1 MTSNL
6 FNSMGLGNVDIAY
19 FILGLAAVIV
29 ILFIILIVS
38 LVKQSKLKKRYEAF
52 MCGSDAKSMET
63 EITGLFQD
71 IDFLKKEAD
80 KSKKEIK
87 HIYKRLETVFQK
99 VGIVKYD
106 AFKQMGGQL
115 SFSLALLDENNNGFV
130 MNSVHST
137 DGCYSYTKEI
147 RDGECEI
154 SLGEEEQKAL
164 DMAINHEF
172 HINRKQ
178 IKTILKIIFN
188 TQ

>member
-6 FNSMGLGNVDIAY
+6 FNSIGLGNVDIAY
-19 FILGLAAVIV
+19 FIIGLAVLV
-29 ILFIILIVS
+29 LILFVLLIVS
-38 LVKQSKLKKRYEAF
+38 LAKQSKLKKRYEAF
-52 MCGSDAKSMET
+52 MCGKDAKSMED
-63 EITGLFQD
+63 EIVSLFQD
-71 IDFLKKEAD
+71 IDFLKKEEE
-80 KSKKEIK
+80 KNGKEIK

-115 SFSLALLDENNNGFV
+115 SFCLALLDENNNGFV

-147 RDGECEI
+147 RDGQCEI

-164 DMAINHEF
+164 DMAMSHEF
-172 HINRKQ
+172 HVNRK
-178 IKTILKIIFN
+178 K
-188 TQ
+188 

>member
-6 FNSMGLGNVDIAY
+6 LNSMGLGNVDIGY
-19 FILGLAAVIV
+19 FILAFAILII
-29 ILFIILIVS
+29 ILFILLIVF

-52 MCGSDAKSMET
+52 MCGSDAKSMEE
-63 EITGLFQD
+63 EIAGLFQD
-71 IDFLKKEAD
+71 IDFLKKQSEKDA
-80 KSKKEIK
+80 KEIK

-115 SFSLALLDENNNGFV
+115 SFCIALLDENNNGFV

-137 DGCYSYTKEI
+137 DGCYSYTKAI
-147 RDGECEI
+147 REGECEI

-164 DMAINHEF
+164 SMAINHEF
-172 HINRKQ
+172 LSK
-178 IKTILKIIFN
+178 KK
-188 TQ
+188 

>member
-6 FNSMGLGNVDIAY
+6 LNSMGLGNVDIGY
-19 FILGLAAVIV
+19 FILAFTVLII
-29 ILFIILIVS
+29 ILFILLIVF

-52 MCGSDAKSMET
+52 MCGSDAKSMEE
-63 EITGLFQD
+63 EIAGLFQD
-71 IDFLKKEAD
+71 IDYLKKQAEKD
-80 KSKKEIK
+80 GKEIK

-115 SFSLALLDENNNGFV
+115 SFCIALLDENNNGFV

-137 DGCYSYTKEI
+137 DGCYSYTKAI
-147 RDGECEI
+147 REGECEI

-164 DMAINHEF
+164 SMAMNHEF
-172 HINRKQ
+172 LSK
-178 IKTILKIIFN
+178 KK
-188 TQ
+188 

>member
-6 FNSMGLGNVDIAY
+6 LNSMGLGNVDIGY
-19 FILGLAAVIV
+19 FILAFAVLII
-29 ILFIILIVS
+29 ILFILLIVF

-52 MCGSDAKSMET
+52 MCGSDAKSMEE
-63 EITGLFQD
+63 EIAGLFQD
-71 IDFLKKEAD
+71 IDFLKKQSEKDA
-80 KSKKEIK
+80 KEIK

-115 SFSLALLDENNNGFV
+115 SFCIALLDENNNGFV

-137 DGCYSYTKEI
+137 DGCYSYTKAI
-147 RDGECEI
+147 REGECEI

-164 DMAINHEF
+164 SMAINHEF
-172 HINRKQ
+172 LSK
-178 IKTILKIIFN
+178 KK
-188 TQ
+188 